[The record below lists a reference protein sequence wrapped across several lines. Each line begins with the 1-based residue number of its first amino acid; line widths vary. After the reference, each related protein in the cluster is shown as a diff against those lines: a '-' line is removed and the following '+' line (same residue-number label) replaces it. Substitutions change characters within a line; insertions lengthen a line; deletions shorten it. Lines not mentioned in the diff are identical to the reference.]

1 MVGRKRSHIKKNI
14 TRAEISVSV
23 LVPIYNAEKYLE
35 NSLNS
40 LLAQSLGNI
49 EIICINDGSIDS
61 SMDIIRKYAKLDKR
75 IVAINKP
82 NSGYG
87 DSMNLGLKTARGE
100 YIAILEPDDWYEPCM
115 LETLYYLAIK
125 HNLDIVKSDFY
136 QYSEQYHKNI
146 QYHSFKEN
154 QCNMILSNRQ
164 SSFIYAIQPSIWS
177 AIYKRSFLERSD
189 INFLSTPGASY
200 QDTSFNFKVYAIA
213 DRVMFIN
220 KPLLHYRIDNS
231 QSSINNIA
239 KKLPYIDKEYNEI
252 DRFIIEQK
260 LPDSF
265 CSISIACRYKTYLW
279 AMEQLH
285 IGQLKDYVHHVS
297 NILRS
302 HSDYISS
309 IKCDRV
315 LDSPKLISNHPNI
328 YYLAKSLYLLLHRCK
343 IYFFNSAER

>member
-1 MVGRKRSHIKKNI
+1 MLYLSVIMEGKLEARP
-14 TRAEISVSV
+14 SVSI
-23 LVPIYNAEKYLE
+23 LMPIYNAGKYL
-35 NSLNS
+35 N
-40 LLAQSLGNI
+40 QSLTSVLQQTLPEI
-49 EIICINDGSIDS
+49 EIVCINDGSDDNS
-61 SMDIIRKYAKLDKR
+61 LDIIKKHAHHDKR
-75 IVAINKP
+75 ITIINKA

-87 DSMNLGLKTARGE
+87 DSMNSGLRAASGK
-100 YIAILEPDDWYEPCM
+100 YIAILEPDDWYEPNM
-115 LETLYYLAIK
+115 LEKLYSLASAN
-125 HNLDIVKSDFY
+125 HLDVIKSDFY
-136 QYSEQYHKNI
+136 QFSNRTSQDKQYHL
-146 QYHSFKEN
+146 FEAT
-154 QCNMILSNRQ
+154 QCNKVLNQ
-164 SSFIYAIQPSIWS
+164 DQDTFIYSLQPSIWS
-177 AIYKRSFLERSD
+177 AIYKQEFLTKNK
-189 INFLSTPGASY
+189 IGFLDTPGASY

-309 IKCDRV
+309 IKCDRA

-328 YYLAKSLYLLLHRCK
+328 YYLTKSLRLLLHRCK